1 MKDKIISNLFELWKH
16 IGAKGK
22 FLHVSEDYLY
32 VQPKNNSWPNIV
44 FELKNEEDKL
54 KKLYQK
60 IDNKT
65 LPNSVSLLEN
75 KALEVELIK
84 NKFMLKSAVK
94 GMYLNLTENSIP
106 GKNFSSI
113 YKVNNEQRAVE
124 FAKIAS
130 QSFGY
135 EILES
140 TIIPLIKSSR
150 LKLFIGKHNRKYVSC
165 GMLLLD
171 KNNTSGLHMIGTI
184 PACRGLGLGKIMTNK
199 LLFEAHENKSAQVV
213 LVASEAGERIYS
225 KLGFISDGIL
235 KSYRIEQ

>member
-1 MKDKIISNLFELWKH
+1 VKDKIISNLFELWEH
-16 IGAKGK
+16 IGTRGK

-44 FELKNEEDKL
+44 FGLKNEKNKL

-60 IDNKT
+60 IDNKA
-65 LPNSVSLLEN
+65 LPNSVSMLEN
-75 KALEVELIK
+75 KELEAGLIEH
-84 NKFMLKSAVK
+84 KFMLKSAVK
-94 GMYLNLTENSIP
+94 GMYLNLTEHSMP
-106 GKNFSSI
+106 DKNFSSI
-113 YKVNNEQRAVE
+113 DEVNNEQRAIE

-130 QSFGY
+130 KSFGY

-140 TIIPLIKSSR
+140 TIIPLINSSR
-150 LKLFIGKHNRKYVSC
+150 LKLFIGKHNGKYVSS

-171 KNNTSGLHMIGTI
+171 KNNISGLHMIGTI
-184 PACRGLGLGKIMTNK
+184 PECRGLGLGKIMTNK

-225 KLGFISDGIL
+225 KLRFISDGIL
-235 KSYRIEQ
+235 KSYKIGQ